1 MDILF
6 MDVKLK
12 DGNGISLAG
21 KINNLWPEC
30 QIVYVTDSL
39 TYAVEVYQTDHS
51 YYMLKDQI
59 SELIDRVLER
69 TFERV
74 ISGRRRRKKIMLSVI
89 KGAQILLSP
98 QEILYFERR
107 KRITIAVTT
116 VGNYEVWDKLDSLER
131 ILFPDEFIRCHT
143 SYIVYLP
150 AVRAVEANSFLM
162 RDGSWVPIS
171 RGYLKMVRKK
181 FELWS
186 RTHVMTV
193 RETEE

>member
-1 MDILF
+1 
-6 MDVKLK
+6 
-12 DGNGISLAG
+12 
-21 KINNLWPEC
+21 
-30 QIVYVTDSL
+30 
-39 TYAVEVYQTDHS
+39 
-51 YYMLKDQI
+51 
-59 SELIDRVLER
+59 
-69 TFERV
+69 
-74 ISGRRRRKKIMLSVI
+74 MLSVI

-150 AVRAVEANSFLM
+150 TVRAVEANSFLM